1 MPSPLKTACSTSI
14 GVPADN
20 PSMTFFECFLLASL
34 LHTPQKT
41 DELRVMVWNVLR
53 GGNSVQQ
60 GPEKALQ
67 VIRDAAPDVVLLQ
80 ESYDIEGDRP
90 KLGAWLAGE
99 LGWRQFQGDSAHL
112 CVLTPYEIAS
122 TCFHDEWH
130 GVGAKLRDPLGR
142 SFVAWSIWLDWR
154 SFVGYELRDNPALSD
169 TELLEAET
177 TRSGRFN
184 QAKALLEHLKTEG
197 HLEESVPVLLGG
209 DFNCPSHLDWTID
222 TQRVFERRRALDL
235 PVSQLVLDAGFDD
248 TFRKIHPNP
257 VQHPGI
263 TWSPMY
269 RGSLSEAEG
278 TPQSFERIDRLYL
291 HQRNE
296 NLSSR
301 LVPVA
306 AHVLPVVWEDDDIPA
321 EERIFPSDHGAVVID
336 FKWVSTDPI
345 LSTQQ
350 EDR

>member
-1 MPSPLKTACSTSI
+1 MPFYGRSGDSSLVVRSS
-14 GVPADN
+14 DN
-20 PSMTFFECFLLASL
+20 PRMTFLNCCILASF
-34 LHTPQKT
+34 LHTPSET
-41 DELRVMVWNVLR
+41 NELRVMVWNVLH

-112 CVLTPYEIAS
+112 CVLTPYDIEA
-122 TCFHDEWH
+122 TYFHHEWH
-130 GVGAKLRDPLGR
+130 GVGAELKDPQGR

-154 SFVGYELRDNPALSD
+154 SFVGYELRDHPEMSD
-169 TELLEAET
+169 AELIEAET
-177 TRSGRFN
+177 KRSGRAT
-184 QAKALLEHLKTEG
+184 QAEALLNHLKKEG
-197 HLEESVPVLLGG
+197 HFNESVPVLLGG
-209 DFNCPSHLDWTID
+209 DFNCPSHLDWTKD

-235 PVSQLVLDAGFDD
+235 PVSQLVLEAGFEDS
-248 TFRKIHPNP
+248 FRQIHPNP

-269 RGSLSEAEG
+269 RGSLSQEKG
-278 TPQSFERIDRLYL
+278 TPQSFERIDRLYV
-291 HQRNE
+291 HKQNE
-296 NLSSR
+296 KLTSK

-306 AHVLPVVWEDDDIPA
+306 AHVLPVIWESDQIPA
-321 EERIFPSDHGAVVID
+321 EERTFPSDHGAVVVD
-336 FKWVSTDPI
+336 FQWISTDPM
-345 LSTQQ
+345 SK
-350 EDR
+350 

>member
-1 MPSPLKTACSTSI
+1 
-14 GVPADN
+14 
-20 PSMTFFECFLLASL
+20 
-34 LHTPQKT
+34 
-41 DELRVMVWNVLR
+41 MVWNVLR

-112 CVLTPYEIAS
+112 CVLTPYDIEA
-122 TCFHDEWH
+122 TYFHHEWH
-130 GVGAKLRDPLGR
+130 GVGGKLKDPQGR

-154 SFVGYELRDNPALSD
+154 SFVGYELRDHPEMSD
-169 TELLEAET
+169 AELMAAET
-177 TRSGRFN
+177 KRSGRFN
-184 QAKALLEHLKTEG
+184 QAKALLNHLSKEG
-197 HLEESVPVLLGG
+197 HCNESVPVLLGG
-209 DFNCPSHLDWTID
+209 DFNCPSHLDWTKD

-235 PVSQLVLDAGFDD
+235 PVSQLVLDAGFED

-269 RGSLSEAEG
+269 RGSLSAEKARRNLLNG
-278 TPQSFERIDRLYL
+278 SIGCTSTSRTTIDIKVGSGGGSCVTGDLGVR
-291 HQRNE
+291 
-296 NLSSR
+296 SDSR
-301 LVPVA
+301 RRTDV
-306 AHVLPVVWEDDDIPA
+306 
-321 EERIFPSDHGAVVID
+321 PSDHGAVVVD
-336 FKWVSTDPI
+336 FQWISTDPM
-345 LSTQQ
+345 SK
-350 EDR
+350 